1 MLLFG
6 RQRKSAI
13 WSNKYKKKEEPE
25 ANSGIGERARVVD
38 LLLKKMEAKLSG
50 ADTKASL
57 GDYVRLVQLRR
68 ELEDE
73 QPREIKVSWIEP
85 GVKESDSGE

>member
-6 RQRKSAI
+6 RQRKSAL
-13 WSNKYKKKEEPE
+13 WSNKYKKKEPE
-25 ANSGIGERARVVD
+25 AVGVTGERVRVVE
-38 LLLKKMEAKLSG
+38 LLLKKMEAKLGG
-50 ADTKASL
+50 ADAKASL

-85 GVKESDSGE
+85 EVTEPDCEE